1 MINLKQAVAEFIR
14 EEEGLT
20 VVEYA
25 IAGGLIGLAV
35 ALAFTNLGDQVEIA
49 IERLVQVLDD
59 ANTAAAAP

>member
-1 MINLKQAVAEFIR
+1 MRSLKQAVVAFLR

-35 ALAFTNLGDQVEIA
+35 IGAFQALGLNVALIINN
-49 IERLVQVLDD
+49 IEAML
-59 ANTAAAAP
+59 PG